1 MPTKSVLAP
10 VPSKP
15 PKLGRL
21 RARTLEDKDLRR
33 SHLLHAAA
41 ELFAQT
47 DFHGVT
53 IADMAHKA
61 GVAKG
66 TAYLY
71 FSSKQS
77 VFLALVQAELTEW
90 ELALSGA
97 LKALPSQRAAD
108 AVPQTIART
117 LAQRSTLRRLLVL
130 LHSVIEPSLD
140 FESAHNFK
148 VFLRDLVAR
157 LSENLAIHIPG
168 LMQAQAAILVMQIH
182 ALVISVTQ
190 LSSPPHTIAQ
200 VLEKDASLQLMKI
213 EFEPFLAHTLATL
226 LRGTVPA
233 AATTPG

>member
-1 MPTKSVLAP
+1 MPTKAMLAP

-47 DFHGVT
+47 DFDGVT
-53 IADMAHKA
+53 IAEMAYKA

-71 FSSKQS
+71 FSSKQL
-77 VFLALVQAELTEW
+77 VFLALVTAELTEW
-90 ELALSGA
+90 ELALSSA
-97 LKALPSQRAAD
+97 LKALPSPRTAD

-157 LSENLAIHIPG
+157 LSENLATHIPG
-168 LMQAQAAILVMQIH
+168 LPPAEAATLVMQIH
-182 ALVISVTQ
+182 ALVIVTQ
-190 LSSPPHTIAQ
+190 LASPPHTIAQ
-200 VLEKDASLQLMKI
+200 VLEQDASLQLMKI
-213 EFEPFLAHTLATL
+213 EFEPFLAHTLVTL
-226 LRGTVPA
+226 LRGTVPG
-233 AATTPG
+233 AATLG